1 MDTVVEFLVMLVDG
15 LDPEAVFPLLAVLL
29 DSDASLGPMQKLV
42 LSVVHINTHVQSI
55 ITRIIG
61 VPFAT

>member
-61 VPFAT
+61 VPFAA